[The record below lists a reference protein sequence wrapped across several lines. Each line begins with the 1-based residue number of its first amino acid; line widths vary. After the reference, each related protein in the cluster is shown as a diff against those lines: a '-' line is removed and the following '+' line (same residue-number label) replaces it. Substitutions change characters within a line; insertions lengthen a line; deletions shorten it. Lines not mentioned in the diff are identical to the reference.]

1 MNIVQIH
8 ERVRFWLDRVG
19 TTRFESADID
29 NAINAAMLSIVEE
42 KYSGSR
48 IAPGDS
54 FQKTQKLRDELSN
67 IVKISDSSS
76 PGIVLSNSTGNS
88 LITKASLPADYKYLL
103 AIAFYQT
110 ASLKHN
116 CWPLSYDRENVIDS
130 NPYRRVRT
138 GPFPKLYFNE
148 SSLGINIKHP
158 FTTTPPNKVV
168 IYYLAKP
175 IDFVY
180 GIQRDSTYTFTV
192 NPTPVIVDSLTCV
205 YNGLTKQLGTEFNIT
220 APTSITSGTVV
231 SDFTESDINSN
242 VHELIARRGAINC
255 LLSINESEKAVSLIK
270 FYEKG

>member
-1 MNIVQIH
+1 MNVVQIH

-29 NAINAAMLSIVEE
+29 NAINTAMPNIVDE
-42 KYSGSR
+42 KYNGS
-48 IAPGDS
+48 IIKPGDS

-67 IVKISDSSS
+67 IVKTSDSSV

-110 ASLKHN
+110 SAIKHN
-116 CWPLSYDRENVIDS
+116 CWPLSYDRENVVES

-138 GPFPKLYFNE
+138 GPFPKLYYNE
-148 SSLGINIKHP
+148 SVLGINIKHP

-168 IYYLAKP
+168 IYYLAEP
-175 IDFVY
+175 IQFVY
-180 GIQRDSTYTFTV
+180 GTQRSSTYVFTV
-192 NPTPVIVDSLTCV
+192 NPTSVIVDSLSCV
-205 YNGLTKQLGTEFNIT
+205 YNGDTKLLGTKFNIT

-231 SDFTESDINSN
+231 SEYTESDINSN
-242 VHELIARRGAINC
+242 VHELIARRGAVNC
-255 LLSINESEKAVSLIK
+255 LISIGENEKALSLIK
-270 FYEKG
+270 LFE